1 MAVSTFNFLVS
12 DAVSGNGGSGG
23 DGRKDTNSK
32 ETNNILKEG
41 NIFSK
46 RSLQQNLGLQFSVA
60 AILKQSQIFTG
71 FIGSLFQILG
81 AFVDVALMSV
91 FPLLKSSLK
100 VLMKFFDPIKQ
111 ISSGVGVVVGWLMKI
126 FSWMGSAWTG
136 TQDWLQNNI
145 PGMGDSEASTTTAVT
160 GGWVGAMA
168 QKAKTLSKG
177 VGKKIPIIGGAI
189 AGGSALFRAGES
201 WEQGDMWG
209 GVAAIIEETVNF
221 GLASIFGAT
230 GAAIAGGG
238 TFGVGAGAGAV
249 GGVALYELLV
259 KDVVNNVLQD
269 MLGTAGN
276 KKSEATMY
284 AAKSIGGD

>member
-145 PGMGDSEASTTTAVT
+145 PGMGDSEASTTTAVA
-160 GGWVGAMA
+160 GGWFGAMA
-168 QKAKTLSKG
+168 QKAKTLGKG
-177 VGKKIPIIGGAI
+177 
-189 AGGSALFRAGES
+189 
-201 WEQGDMWG
+201 D
-209 GVAAIIEETVNF
+209 
-221 GLASIFGAT
+221 
-230 GAAIAGGG
+230 
-238 TFGVGAGAGAV
+238 
-249 GGVALYELLV
+249 
-259 KDVVNNVLQD
+259 
-269 MLGTAGN
+269 
-276 KKSEATMY
+276 
-284 AAKSIGGD
+284 

>member
-1 MAVSTFNFLVS
+1 
-12 DAVSGNGGSGG
+12 
-23 DGRKDTNSK
+23 
-32 ETNNILKEG
+32 
-41 NIFSK
+41 
-46 RSLQQNLGLQFSVA
+46 
-60 AILKQSQIFTG
+60 
-71 FIGSLFQILG
+71 
-81 AFVDVALMSV
+81 
-91 FPLLKSSLK
+91 
-100 VLMKFFDPIKQ
+100 MKFFDPIKQ

-145 PGMGDSEASTTTAVT
+145 PGMGDSEASTTTAVA
-160 GGWVGAMA
+160 GGWLGAMMQRA
-168 QKAKTLSKG
+168 KKMGGSFKSVAKKA
-177 VGKKIPIIGGAI
+177 PIIGGAI
-189 AGGSALFRAGES
+189 GTGSALARASES

-221 GLASIFGAT
+221 GLASLFGAG
-230 GAAIAGGG
+230 GAAGGG
-238 TFGVGAGAGAV
+238 LAGGPIGAGAGAV

-269 MLGTAGN
+269 MLGTAEN